1 MLLLIPLLFL
11 LRSQS
16 LEQVI
21 QFPRV
26 SFSDHFPS
34 LQHHSSVAQ
43 FDVGDLVADQQN
55 QLVLALQLE
64 DAVVEDPATHHCVD
78 GRDRVVQQVDVSV
91 GVESAG
97 EREPGLLPT

>member
-26 SFSDHFPS
+26 SFSYHLAS
-34 LQHHSSVAQ
+34 LEYHSSVAQ
-43 FDVGDLVADQQN
+43 LNVGDLVADQQN

-78 GRDRVVQQVDVSV
+78 GRDRVVQQIDVGI
-91 GVESAG
+91 GVEGTG
-97 EREPGLLPT
+97 E